1 MYLFSGICIEGYDS
15 VFSELVMLLISEHQR
30 YFVYTGVTDM
40 RKGFDTLA
48 GLVRAEMKLNPMSGD
63 MYIFFNRCRT
73 HVKILLWDRDGFAL
87 YFKRLERGTF
97 ELPETKSDGST
108 LITAQTLALILQG
121 IVLSSVKR
129 KKRYEHAA

>member
-1 MYLFSGICIEGYDS
+1 
-15 VFSELVMLLISEHQR
+15 MLLITEHQR

-40 RKGFDTLA
+40 RKGFDTLC
-48 GLVRAEMKLNPMSGD
+48 GLIRAEMKLNPMSGD
-63 MYIFFNRCRT
+63 MYIFFNRART
-73 HVKILLWDRDGFAL
+73 HIKILLWDRDGFAL

-97 ELPETKSDGST
+97 ELPTQNSIGTS
-108 LITAQTLALILQG
+108 LISAQTLALILQG

>member
-1 MYLFSGICIEGYDS
+1 
-15 VFSELVMLLISEHQR
+15 MLLISEHQR

-40 RKGFDTLA
+40 RKGFDTLS

-63 MYIFFNRCRT
+63 MYIFFNRART

-87 YFKRLERGTF
+87 YFKRLEEGTF
-97 ELPETKSDGST
+97 ELPSQNNSGST

-121 IVLSSVKR
+121 IVLSSVRRKR
-129 KKRYEHAA
+129 RFEYAA

>member
-1 MYLFSGICIEGYDS
+1 
-15 VFSELVMLLISEHQR
+15 
-30 YFVYTGVTDM
+30 
-40 RKGFDTLA
+40 
-48 GLVRAEMKLNPMSGD
+48 
-63 MYIFFNRCRT
+63 
-73 HVKILLWDRDGFAL
+73 VKILLWDRDGFAL

>member
-1 MYLFSGICIEGYDS
+1 
-15 VFSELVMLLISEHQR
+15 MLLISEHQR
-30 YFVYTGVTDM
+30 YFVYTGATDM
-40 RKGFDTLA
+40 RKGFDTLC

-63 MYIFFNRCRT
+63 MYIFFNRAKT

-97 ELPETKSDGST
+97 ELPAQNAHPST
-108 LITAQTLALILQG
+108 AISAQTLALILQG
-121 IVLSSVKR
+121 IVLSSVRR

>member
-1 MYLFSGICIEGYDS
+1 MHLFSGICIEGHDS

>member
-1 MYLFSGICIEGYDS
+1 
-15 VFSELVMLLISEHQR
+15 
-30 YFVYTGVTDM
+30 M
-40 RKGFDTLA
+40 RKGFDTLS

-63 MYIFFNRCRT
+63 MYIFFNRART

-87 YFKRLERGTF
+87 YFKRLEKGTF
-97 ELPETKSDGST
+97 ELPSQSKSGST

-129 KKRYEHAA
+129 KERFEYAA

>member
-1 MYLFSGICIEGYDS
+1 MYQFSGICIEGHDS
-15 VFSELVMLLISEHQR
+15 FFSEFVMLLITEHQR

-48 GLVRAEMKLNPMSGD
+48 GLVRSEMKLNPMSGD
-63 MYIFFNRCRT
+63 MYIFFNRGRT

-97 ELPETKSDGST
+97 ELPASNGTGSV
-108 LITAQTLALILQG
+108 LISSQTLGLILQG
-121 IVLSSVKR
+121 IILSSVQR
-129 KKRYEHAA
+129 KKRFEKAA

>member
-1 MYLFSGICIEGYDS
+1 MYLLSSVCLEGHDS

-87 YFKRLERGTF
+87 YFKRLEKGTF

>member
-1 MYLFSGICIEGYDS
+1 MYLFSGICIEGHDS

>member
-1 MYLFSGICIEGYDS
+1 
-15 VFSELVMLLISEHQR
+15 MLLITEHQR

-40 RKGFDTLA
+40 RKGFDTLC

-63 MYIFFNRCRT
+63 MYIFFNRPRT

-97 ELPETKSDGST
+97 ELPSQNSNPATSIS
-108 LITAQTLALILQG
+108 AQTLALILQG
-121 IVLSSVKR
+121 IVLSSVRR